1 MLISNPTIGLQVLN
15 LQGMGLKQH
24 VLTLIDAVQNSNSL
38 RMIDFSA
45 NLLNDLDEEYIHKAL
60 SIQ

>member
-1 MLISNPTIGLQVLN
+1 
-15 LQGMGLKQH
+15 MGLKQH